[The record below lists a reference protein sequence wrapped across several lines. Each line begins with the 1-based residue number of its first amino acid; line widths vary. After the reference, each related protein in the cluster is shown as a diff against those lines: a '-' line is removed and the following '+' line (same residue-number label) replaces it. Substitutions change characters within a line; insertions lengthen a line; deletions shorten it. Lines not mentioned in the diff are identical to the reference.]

1 MILHRPRISH
11 DERGSTI
18 VEFALV
24 LVPLLTLITASW
36 EMGRQVYVSSVV
48 QGVVVQ
54 AARKSAMENATT
66 SAVTTFVRAQLA
78 EFAEPSAI
86 TLTMTNFRKF
96 TGVNKAEVIDNDST
110 TTGTIGVLDIGE
122 CYIDSN
128 NNNTRDMLQG
138 DSGIGSADDAMRVSI
153 SVQAKRLTP
162 IGEWI
167 GFGETYNIERTT
179 FVQIEPFAGIVEPP
193 RRCRTV

>member
-1 MILHRPRISH
+1 MILRRPTIDQ

-24 LVPLLTLITASW
+24 LVPLLTLIMGAW

-54 AARKSAMENATT
+54 AARKSAMENATA
-66 SAVTTFVRAQLA
+66 SAVTTFVRSQLS
-78 EFAEPSAI
+78 EFADPSAI

-96 TGVNKAEVIDNDST
+96 TGVSKAEVIDNDST

-128 NNNTRDMLQG
+128 NNSTRDLLQG
-138 DSGIGSADDAMRVSI
+138 DSGVGTADDAMRVSI
-153 SVQAKRLTP
+153 SVRAKRLTP
-162 IGEWI
+162 VGEWI
-167 GFGETYNIERTT
+167 GFGETYDIERTT
-179 FVQIEPFAGIVEPP
+179 FVQIEPFAGTVEPP
-193 RRCRTV
+193 RRCRIV

>member
-1 MILHRPRISH
+1 MILARPAIC
-11 DERGSTI
+11 DDDRGSTI
-18 VEFALV
+18 IEFALV
-24 LVPLLTLITASW
+24 LVPLLTLIGGAW

-54 AARKSAMENATT
+54 AARKTALESATS

-78 EFAEPSAI
+78 DFADPSAI

-110 TTGTIGVLDIGE
+110 TTGTIGTLDIGE
-122 CYIDSN
+122 CYIDVN
-128 NNNTRDMLQG
+128 NNSTRDLLQG
-138 DSGIGSADDAMRVSI
+138 DSGIGAADDAMRVSI
-153 SVQAKRLTP
+153 SVRAKRLTP

-167 GFGETYNIERTT
+167 GYGQTYNIERTT
-179 FVQIEPFAGIVEPP
+179 FIQVEPFAGTVAPP

>member
-1 MILHRPRISH
+1 MMLGYAAIRE
-11 DERGSTI
+11 DDRGSTI
-18 VEFALV
+18 VEFALI
-24 LVPLLTLITASW
+24 LVPLLTLIAGAW

-54 AARKSAMENATT
+54 AARKSAMENATST
-66 SAVTTFVRAQLA
+66 AVTTFVRTQLA

-110 TTGTIGVLDIGE
+110 TTGTLGVLDIGE

-128 NNNTRDMLQG
+128 NNSTRDTLQG
-138 DSGIGSADDAMRVSI
+138 DSGVGAADDAMRVSI

-167 GFGETYNIERTT
+167 GFGPTYNVERTT
-179 FVQIEPFAGIVEPP
+179 FVQIEPFAGTVEPP

>member
-1 MILHRPRISH
+1 MMLRRPTISE
-11 DERGSTI
+11 DQRGSTI

-24 LVPLLTLITASW
+24 LVPLLTLIGGAW

-54 AARKSAMENATT
+54 AGRKAAMENATST
-66 SAVTTFVRAQLA
+66 AVTTFVRAQLA
-78 EFAEPSAI
+78 EFADPSAI

-110 TTGTIGVLDIGE
+110 TTGTIGTLDIGE
-122 CYIDSN
+122 CYIDAN
-128 NNNTRDMLQG
+128 NNSTRDLLQG
-138 DSGIGSADDAMRVSI
+138 GSGIGAADDAMRVSI

-167 GFGETYNIERTT
+167 GFGETYNVERTT
-179 FVQIEPFAGIVEPP
+179 FVQIEPFAGTVDPP